1 MKYAVLI
8 VDGAAG
14 LPIPGMGGKTCLELA
29 GTPGLDRIAR
39 EGRVGLARTVPDGM
53 EPSSACACMSVM
65 GYDPVTYYKGRAA
78 IEAVSLDIPVEA
90 DEAVF
95 RCNLVNTD
103 GGIMHSYCAGHIST
117 PEAVEIIESLNRHIG
132 SENVHFYPGVGYRH
146 ILKLKGCTE
155 TLAAVTTP
163 PHDISN
169 KPIAGYLPRGN
180 GSRLLLELI
189 ELSKNVLA
197 GHPVN
202 IKRASQGKIPATS
215 IWLTWG
221 SGPPP
226 HIPPF
231 ITAHG
236 IQAAITSGVDLLNG
250 LGKMMSLEILDIPG
264 VTDGQD
270 NDCIAQV
277 EGAIKALERNDL
289 VIIHFEAPDEAGHA
303 GSADQ
308 KIAAIQKADR
318 EMVSRLADYLEGKG
332 RLLVMPDHPTPINLL
347 THTPDPVPFLIWGS
361 GIRPDSAMRFTEA
374 EGLASGTVIDPGWK
388 LMGMLL
394 GKQA

>member
-1 MKYAVLI
+1 MKYAALI

-14 LPIPGMGGKTCLELA
+14 LPIPGMGNKTCLELA
-29 GTPGLDRIAR
+29 GTPSLDRIAR

-78 IEAVSLDIPVEA
+78 IEAVSLEIPVEA
-90 DEAVF
+90 DEVVF

-103 GGIMHSYCAGHIST
+103 ESIMQSYCAGHIST
-117 PEAVEIIESLNRHIG
+117 PEAVEIIESLNRIIG
-132 SENVHFYPGVGYRH
+132 SDNIRFYPGVGYRH
-146 ILKLKGCTE
+146 ILKLKGRTE
-155 TLAAVTTP
+155 TLAAITTP

-169 KPIAGYLPRGN
+169 KPIADYLPRGK

-189 ELSKNVLA
+189 DLSKGVLA
-197 GHPVN
+197 NHPVN
-202 IKRASQGKIPATS
+202 IERSRQGKTPATS

-226 HIPPF
+226 YLPPF
-231 ITAHG
+231 IEAHG
-236 IQAAITSGVDLLNG
+236 VRAAITSGVDLLNG

-270 NDCIAQV
+270 NNCIAQV
-277 EGAIKALERNDL
+277 EGAIEALDRNDL

-303 GSADQ
+303 GSASQ
-308 KIAAIQKADR
+308 KIAAIEKADR
-318 EMVSRLADYLEGKG
+318 EMVSRLADYLAGKG
-332 RLLVMPDHPTPINLL
+332 RLLVMPDHPTPVNLL
-347 THTPDPVPFLIWGS
+347 THTPDPVPFVIWGS
-361 GIRPDSAMRFTEA
+361 GILPDAAMRFTET
-374 EGLASGTVIDPGWK
+374 EGLGSGAVIDPGWK
-388 LMGMLL
+388 LMGMLI
-394 GKQA
+394 GK